1 MHALATACLSLMM
14 ACSQASDSPGS
25 RGLAGFPL
33 DADSL
38 QQWKLPG
45 RLKEISGLALSP
57 NDRLFAVGDEAAI
70 IYELDYRQ
78 GNIIKTFALGDPVVR
93 SDFEGIAFLHDKLY
107 LVNSKGMI
115 YETREGG
122 DGDRMRYKKYKTSL
136 GKRCEIEGLA
146 QDVQAGTLLL
156 ACKKSHSK
164 SADDGLFIFVWSP
177 STGELLDESEIAIP
191 VRDIE
196 RKLGEKSINPSGIAI
211 HPGTANLYA
220 IAAKQ
225 RAIVEMK
232 PNGELIDAIIL
243 PLADRHRQAE
253 GIEITRDGELLL
265 ADEGGNKKARLG
277 VYSPG
282 HNRTTDQQ

>member
-1 MHALATACLSLMM
+1 MA
-14 ACSQASDSPGS
+14 ACSHASDSPGG

-33 DADSL
+33 DAGSL

-45 RLKEISGLALSP
+45 KLREISGLALSP
-57 NDRLFAVGDEAAI
+57 NDRLFAVGDEAAV
-70 IYELDYRQ
+70 IYELDYRR
-78 GNIIKTFALGDPVVR
+78 GSIVKAFALGDPVVR
-93 SDFEGIAFLHDKLY
+93 GDFEGIAFLDDKLY
-107 LVNSKGMI
+107 LVNSKGTI
-115 YETREGG
+115 YEAAEGG
-122 DGDRMRYKKYKTSL
+122 DGDRMLYKTFKTDL

-164 SADDGLFIFVWSP
+164 GGDDGMFISVWSP
-177 STGELLDESEIAIP
+177 STGKVLDEREITIP
-191 VRDIE
+191 VREIE
-196 RKLGEKSINPSGIAI
+196 RKLGAKSINPSGIAI
-211 HPGTANLYA
+211 DPDTTNLYA

-225 RAIVEMK
+225 RAMVEMK

-253 GIEITRDGELLL
+253 GIEITTDGLLLL

-282 HNRTTDQQ
+282 HNETTDQRR